1 MGQVPHEEQWQSRL
15 KSDPKVGGVAIAL
28 ACLIHLV
35 LVLVLIPEQLRNES
49 REETARRFGYRGEPN
64 EERLIRVRL
73 LPSGDPVR
81 GAPATLMGSVAPE
94 TERKFQG
101 KVAPVVAEPKKEQP
115 GAAGTNEVPS
125 LGDDPIA
132 RLRALH
138 GDLPTVQSEDVVVR
152 AVVKPRYPQEAI
164 EHGIEG
170 VVVVVAYVNTL
181 GEVEDVALERSVSRS
196 LDEEAVRAAYKT
208 VFEPYLPNGRLQPV
222 FVRIRYNFELIST
235 LPG

>member
-28 ACLIHLV
+28 ACLLHLV
-35 LVLVLIPEQLRNES
+35 LVLVLIPEDIRHES
-49 REETARRFGYRGEPN
+49 REETARRFGYRGPPN

-81 GAPATLMGSVAPE
+81 GAPATLMGAVAPE
-94 TERKFQG
+94 MEKPFQG
-101 KVAPVVAEPKKEQP
+101 KVAPVVAEPKKEKP
-115 GAAGTNEVPS
+115 GATGTSVVPS
-125 LGDDPIA
+125 VGDDPIA

-152 AVVKPRYPQEAI
+152 AVVKPRYPPQAI

-170 VVVVVAYVNTL
+170 VVVVVDYVNNQ
-181 GEVEDVALERSVSRS
+181 GEVEEVALEHSV
-196 LDEEAVRAAYKT
+196 
-208 VFEPYLPNGRLQPV
+208 
-222 FVRIRYNFELIST
+222 
-235 LPG
+235 